1 LLGRIFVTGKF
12 LTNFL
17 AKIRNLHL
25 ETLKL
30 PWRPLTVGA
39 VAGEGIPLVAGVVV
53 GEEVAVGN
61 RGNRPV
67 ARGGGIGV
75 GETPYLGA
83 FARCTMLV
91 VGAVVARTPCS
102 GAAFRGGRLGVPDVL
117 AGSWAACRGVA
128 CPGGAAWTFLGAF
141 QVGRDACQ
149 VDEVAFQVEKVA
161 LLVACRAAL
170 AYLGLLRAD
179 LVVPVGAL
187 VALVDQAA
195 VEELRTALVALPAA
209 SAPLAE
215 VLAAAFLVE
224 FGPLDRVAE
233 LAIGAGSVF
242 PAACC

>member
-1 LLGRIFVTGKF
+1 
-12 LTNFL
+12 
-17 AKIRNLHL
+17 
-25 ETLKL
+25 L
-30 PWRPLTVGA
+30 PWRPLIAGV

-102 GAAFRGGRLGVPDVL
+102 GAAFRGGRQGDPDVL

-141 QVGRDACQ
+141 QVGQDAYQ

-161 LLVACRAAL
+161 LRVACRAAL
-170 AYLGLLRAD
+170 AYLGLLQAD
-179 LVVPVGAL
+179 LVVPAGAL
-187 VALVDQAA
+187 VALAAADQAA

-209 SAPLAE
+209 LAPLAE
-215 VLAAAFLVE
+215 VLAVAFLVE
-224 FGPLDRVAE
+224 FGPLDRVVE
-233 LAIGAGSVF
+233 LAIGAGLVF